1 MLEFKEKKLL
11 SAKSFQKCNKCWQ
24 WSQDHRV

>member
-1 MLEFKEKKLL
+1 MMLEFKDKML
-11 SAKSFQKCNKCWQ
+11 SAKSFQKCNCWQ